1 VDMTVSVEVAAVR
14 DFLSQNTPFDQL
26 TEKQLTQA
34 AAQVQIAYYRAGETT
49 DILDYSN
56 PQLYVVRSG
65 AFEVR
70 DNEGQLLDRVEP
82 GGYFGY
88 PSLLTGDAITNKLVV
103 IEDGLLYELDEGTFQ
118 KLRSASRP
126 FDRFFNQAHAKR
138 LHHAVRFREQNY
150 QLTLRVSDLA
160 TYDPVTAKTHETV
173 ADVARLMTEKR
184 VSSVMV
190 VDEDNKLCGL
200 VTDRDMR
207 VRVIAEGRPTD
218 SVLSDVMTRDTI
230 SVASESLVF
239 ESMLLMTE
247 HNIHHLPV
255 TENGEPIA
263 MMTATDLVKS
273 QKSDPVFLISEIGRQ
288 RTVEGLKKIS
298 RDIPELLRSLI
309 RAEASAD
316 QIGRLLTTVTDA
328 LTRQLLEQAID
339 QLGQPPVPFAWLAFG
354 SQGRQD
360 QTAISDQDNG
370 LLVGDAMTHDDDVYF
385 KALATYVNDG
395 LDVCGYCYCPGEVMA
410 KTDTWRQPL
419 VGWKKQFLR
428 WINQPSSK
436 ALMHA
441 SIFFDMRCIYGDQ
454 TLFHDLQKTVCDAAS
469 GNEIFLANLTAN
481 ALKLTP
487 PMGFFKSFVVDR
499 SGEHKN
505 TFDMKLRG
513 IMPINDIARIYAL
526 SFGTDQ
532 IHTLDRLTEAAAKKL
547 LTLKDA
553 RNLIDAHEF
562 ISRLRLVHQGE
573 LLKVGKV
580 PDNHLDPLT
589 LSSLSRHQL
598 KDAFA
603 VVASAQAALRV
614 KFTRGLM

>member
-1 VDMTVSVEVAAVR
+1 MTISVEVSAVR
-14 DFLSQNTPFDQL
+14 DFLSQSTPFDQL
-26 TEKQLTQA
+26 TEAQLTHA
-34 AAQVQIAYYRAGETT
+34 STRVQIAYYRAGDTT

-56 PQLYVVRSG
+56 PRLYVVRSG

-88 PSLLTGDAITNKLVV
+88 PSLLTGHAITNRLVV
-103 IEDGLLYELDEGTFQ
+103 IEDGLLYQLDEDSFRQ
-118 KLRSASRP
+118 LRSASRS

-150 QLTLRVSDLA
+150 LLTLRVSDLSSRKA
-160 TYDPVTAKTHETV
+160 VTAQSVETV
-173 ADVARLMTEKR
+173 AAVARRMTDER

-190 VDEDNKLCGL
+190 VDDNNKLCGL
-200 VTDRDMR
+200 VTDRDLR
-207 VRVIAEGRPTD
+207 VRVVSEGRSADTP
-218 SVLSDVMTRDTI
+218 LSEVMTEDAI
-230 SVASESLVF
+230 SVSQESLVF

-255 TENGEPIA
+255 LNEGRPVA
-263 MMTATDLVKS
+263 MLTATDLIKS
-273 QKSDPVFLISEIGRQ
+273 QKSDPVFLIGEIGRQ
-288 RTVEGLKKIS
+288 HTVEGLQNTS

-328 LTRQLLEQAID
+328 LTRQLLLQAIEK
-339 QLGQPPVPFAWLAFG
+339 LGKPPVPFAWLAFG

-370 LLVGDAMTHDDDVYF
+370 LLVSDAMTQDDDAYF

-395 LDVCGYCYCPGEVMA
+395 LDACGYCYCPGGVMA
-410 KTDTWRQPL
+410 TTDTWRQPL
-419 VGWKKQFLR
+419 VSWKKQFLS

-441 SIFFDMRCIYGDQ
+441 SIFFDMRCTYGNQ
-454 TLFHDLQKTVCDAAS
+454 KLFHDLQKTVCEAAS

-487 PMGFFKSFVVDR
+487 PMGFFKNFVIDR
-499 SGEHKN
+499 GGEHKN

-526 SFGTDQ
+526 SVGTEQ
-532 IHTLDRLTEAAAKKL
+532 IHTLDRLKEAVSRKL

-562 ISRLRLVHQGE
+562 ISRLRLEHQGE
-573 LLKVGKV
+573 RLKEGQK
-580 PDNHLDPLT
+580 PDNHLAPST

-603 VVASAQAALRV
+603 VVTDAQAALRV
-614 KFTRGLM
+614 RFTRGLM

>member
-1 VDMTVSVEVAAVR
+1 MTISVEVSAVR

-26 TEKQLTQA
+26 PEAQLTHA
-34 AAQVQIAYYRAGETT
+34 STRVQIAYYRAGDTT

-56 PQLYVVRSG
+56 PRLYVVRSG

-88 PSLLTGDAITNKLVV
+88 PSLLTGDAITNRLVV
-103 IEDGLLYELDEGTFQ
+103 IEDGLLYQLDESTFQ
-118 KLRSASRP
+118 QLRSASRP

-150 QLTLRVSDLA
+150 QLTQRVTDLCSGRA
-160 TYDPVTAKTHETV
+160 VTAQPDEAV
-173 ADVARLMTEKR
+173 ADVAKLMTDER

-190 VDEDNKLCGL
+190 VDDSHKLCGL
-200 VTDRDMR
+200 VTDRDLR
-207 VRVIAEGRPTD
+207 VRVLAEGRGTD
-218 SVLSDVMTRDTI
+218 TLLSEVMTGDTI
-230 SVASESLVF
+230 SVSPESLVF
-239 ESMLLMTE
+239 ESMLMMTE

-255 TENGEPIA
+255 TDDGRPVA
-263 MMTATDLVKS
+263 MLTATDLVKS
-273 QKSDPVFLISEIGRQ
+273 QKSDPVFLIGEIGRQ
-288 RTVEGLKKIS
+288 ETVDGLQTIS

-328 LTRQLLEQAID
+328 LTRQLIKQGID
-339 QLGQPPVPFAWLAFG
+339 KLGTPPVLFSWLAFG

-370 LLVGDAMTHDDDVYF
+370 LLVSDAMTSDDDRYF

-395 LDVCGYCYCPGEVMA
+395 LDVCGYCYCPGGVMA
-410 KTDTWRQPL
+410 TTDTWRQPL
-419 VGWKKQFLR
+419 VSWKKQFLR

-454 TLFHDLQKTVCDAAS
+454 TLFNDLQKTVCEAAS
-469 GNEIFLANLTAN
+469 GNDIFLANLTAN

-487 PMGFFKSFVVDR
+487 PMGFFKNFVVGR

-513 IMPINDIARIYAL
+513 IMPLNDIARIYAL
-526 SFGTDQ
+526 SIGTEQ
-532 IHTLDRLTEAAAKKL
+532 VHTLDRLKEAVSHKL
-547 LTLKDA
+547 LTLKDS

-562 ISRLRLVHQGE
+562 ISRLRLEHQGE
-573 LLKVGKV
+573 RLKEGQV

-603 VVASAQAALRV
+603 VVADAQSALRV

>member
-1 VDMTVSVEVAAVR
+1 MTISVEVSAVR

-26 TEKQLTQA
+26 SEAQLTHA
-34 AAQVQIAYYRAGETT
+34 STRVQIAYYRAGDTT

-56 PQLYVVRSG
+56 PRLYVVRSG

-88 PSLLTGDAITNKLVV
+88 PSLLTGGAITNRLVV
-103 IEDGLLYELDEGTFQ
+103 IEDGLLYQLDEDTFQ
-118 KLRSASRP
+118 QLRSASRP

-138 LHHAVRFREQNY
+138 LQHAVRFREKNY
-150 QLTLRVSDLA
+150 QLTLRVIDLCSGRA
-160 TYDPVTAKTHETV
+160 VTAKPDETV
-173 ADVARLMTEKR
+173 EEVAKRMTDER

-190 VDEDNKLCGL
+190 VDDSHQLCGL
-200 VTDRDMR
+200 VTDRDLRAR
-207 VRVIAEGRPTD
+207 VLAEGRGTD
-218 SVLSDVMTRDTI
+218 TLLSEVMTGDTI
-230 SVASESLVF
+230 SVSPESLVF
-239 ESMLLMTE
+239 EAMLMMTE
-247 HNIHHLPV
+247 HNIHHLPITDDGQPV
-255 TENGEPIA
+255 S
-263 MMTATDLVKS
+263 MLTATDLVKS
-273 QKSDPVFLISEIGRQ
+273 QKSDPVFLIGEIGRQ
-288 RTVEGLKKIS
+288 ETVGGLQTIS
-298 RDIPELLRSLI
+298 RDIPELLRSLV

-328 LTRQLLEQAID
+328 LTRQLIKQGIE
-339 QLGQPPVPFAWLAFG
+339 QLGAPPVPFSWLAFG

-370 LLVGDAMTHDDDVYF
+370 LLVSDAMTNDDDRYF

-395 LDVCGYCYCPGEVMA
+395 LDVCGYCYCPGGVMA
-410 KTDTWRQPL
+410 TTDTWRQPL
-419 VGWKKQFLR
+419 VNWKKQFLR
-428 WINQPSSK
+428 WINQPSPK

-454 TLFHDLQKTVCDAAS
+454 TLFNDLQKTVCEAAS

-487 PMGFFKSFVVDR
+487 PMGFFKNFVVGR

-513 IMPINDIARIYAL
+513 IMPLNDIARIYAL
-526 SFGTDQ
+526 SIGTEQ
-532 IHTLDRLTEAAAKKL
+532 VHTLDRLKEVVSRKL
-547 LTLKDA
+547 LTLKDS

-562 ISRLRLVHQGE
+562 ISRLRLEHQGE
-573 LLKVGKV
+573 RLKEGQV

-603 VVASAQAALRV
+603 VVADAQSALRV

>member
-1 VDMTVSVEVAAVR
+1 MTISVEVSAVR
-14 DFLSQNTPFDQL
+14 DFLSQSTPFDQL
-26 TEKQLTQA
+26 SDAQLTHA
-34 AAQVQIAYYRAGETT
+34 STRVQIAYYRAGDTT
-49 DILDYSN
+49 DVLDYSS
-56 PQLYVVRSG
+56 PRLYVVRSG

-88 PSLLTGDAITNKLVV
+88 PSLLTGDAITNRLVV
-103 IEDGLLYELDEGTFQ
+103 IEDGLLYQLDEDTFQ
-118 KLRSASRP
+118 QLRSASRP

-150 QLTLRVSDLA
+150 QLTLRVVDLCSGQA
-160 TYDPVTAKTHETV
+160 VTAQPEETV
-173 ADVARLMTEKR
+173 ADVAKRMTGER

-190 VDEDNKLCGL
+190 VDASHQLCGL
-200 VTDRDMR
+200 VTDRDLRAR
-207 VRVIAEGRPTD
+207 VLAESRGMDTL
-218 SVLSDVMTRDTI
+218 LSEVMTRDPI
-230 SVASESLVF
+230 SVSPESLVF
-239 ESMLLMTE
+239 ESVLMMTE

-255 TENGEPIA
+255 TDDGRPVA
-263 MMTATDLVKS
+263 MLTATDLVKS
-273 QKSDPVFLISEIGRQ
+273 QKSDPVFLIGEIGRQ
-288 RTVEGLKKIS
+288 ETVDGLQTIS

-328 LTRQLLEQAID
+328 LTRQLIKQAID
-339 QLGQPPVPFAWLAFG
+339 RLGTPPVPFSWLAFG

-370 LLVGDAMTHDDDVYF
+370 LLASDAMTHDDDRYF
-385 KALATYVNDG
+385 KALAAYVNDG
-395 LDVCGYCYCPGEVMA
+395 LDACGYCYCPGGVMA
-410 KTDTWRQPL
+410 TTDNWRQPL
-419 VGWKKQFLR
+419 VSWKKQFLR

-469 GNEIFLANLTAN
+469 GNEIFLANLTVN

-487 PMGFFKSFVVDR
+487 PMGFFKNFVVGR

-513 IMPINDIARIYAL
+513 IMPLNDIARIYAL
-526 SFGTDQ
+526 SIGTEQ
-532 IHTLDRLTEAAAKKL
+532 IHTLDRLKEAISEKL
-547 LTLKDA
+547 LTLRDA

-562 ISRLRLVHQGE
+562 ISRLRLEHQGE
-573 LLKVGKV
+573 RLKEGQV
-580 PDNHLDPLT
+580 PDNHLDPST

-603 VVASAQAALRV
+603 VVADAQSALRI

>member
-1 VDMTVSVEVAAVR
+1 MTISVEVSAVR

-26 TEKQLTQA
+26 SEAQLTLA
-34 AAQVQIAYYRAGETT
+34 STRVQIAYYRAGDTT
-49 DILDYSN
+49 DILDYSS
-56 PQLYVVRSG
+56 PRLYVVRSG

-88 PSLLTGDAITNKLVV
+88 PSLLTGDAITNRLVV
-103 IEDGLLYELDEGTFQ
+103 IEDGLLYQLDESTFQ
-118 KLRSASRP
+118 QLRSASRP

-150 QLTLRVSDLA
+150 QLTQRVTDLCSGRA
-160 TYDPVTAKTHETV
+160 VTAQPDETV
-173 ADVARLMTEKR
+173 ADVAKLMTEER
-184 VSSVMV
+184 VSSVMI
-190 VDEDNKLCGL
+190 VDGNHQLCGL
-200 VTDRDMR
+200 VTDRDLRAR
-207 VRVIAEGRPTD
+207 VLAEGRGTD
-218 SVLSDVMTRDTI
+218 TLLSDVMTEDAI
-230 SVASESLVF
+230 SVSPESLVF
-239 ESMLLMTE
+239 ESMLMMTE

-255 TENGEPIA
+255 TDDGRPVA
-263 MMTATDLVKS
+263 MLTATDLVKS
-273 QKSDPVFLISEIGRQ
+273 QKSDPVFLIGEIGRQ
-288 RTVEGLKKIS
+288 ETVDGLQTIS

-328 LTRQLLEQAID
+328 LTRQLIKQGIE
-339 QLGQPPVPFAWLAFG
+339 QLGAPPVPFSWLAFG

-370 LLVGDAMTHDDDVYF
+370 LLVSDAMTSDDDRYF

-395 LDVCGYCYCPGEVMA
+395 LDVCGYCYCPGGVMA
-410 KTDTWRQPL
+410 TTDTWRQPL
-419 VGWKKQFLR
+419 VSWKKQFLR

-441 SIFFDMRCIYGDQ
+441 SIFFDMRCIHGDQ
-454 TLFHDLQKTVCDAAS
+454 TLFNDLQKTVCEAAS

-487 PMGFFKSFVVDR
+487 PMGFFKNFVVGR

-513 IMPINDIARIYAL
+513 IMPLNDIARIYAL
-526 SFGTDQ
+526 SIGTEQ
-532 IHTLDRLTEAAAKKL
+532 VHTLDRLKEAASHKL
-547 LTLKDA
+547 LTLKDS

-562 ISRLRLVHQGE
+562 ISRLRLEHQGE
-573 LLKVGKV
+573 RLKEGQV

-603 VVASAQAALRV
+603 VVADAQSALRV

>member
-1 VDMTVSVEVAAVR
+1 MTISVEVSAVK
-14 DFLSQNTPFDQL
+14 DFLAECTPFDQL
-26 TEKQLTQA
+26 TESQLITA
-34 AAQVQIAYYRAGETT
+34 STQVQIAYYRAGDNT
-49 DILDYSN
+49 DILDYSS
-56 PQLYVVRSG
+56 PRLYVVRSG

-70 DNEGQLLDRVEP
+70 DNEDQLLDRVEP

-88 PSLLTGDAITNKLVV
+88 PSLLTGDAITNRLVV
-103 IEDGLLYELDEGTFQ
+103 IEDGLLYQLDEETFQ
-118 KLRSASRP
+118 QLRASSRP

-138 LHHAVRFREQNY
+138 LRHAVRFREQNHL
-150 QLTLRVSDLA
+150 LTLRVSDLSSTRA
-160 TYDPVTAKTHETV
+160 VTAQSGETV
-173 ADVARLMTEKR
+173 AAVARRMRDER

-190 VDEDNKLCGL
+190 VNDDRKLCGL

-207 VRVIAEGRPTD
+207 VRVVAEGCPPETL
-218 SVLSDVMTRDTI
+218 LSEVMTHNAICVT
-230 SVASESLVF
+230 SESLLF

-255 TENGEPIA
+255 TEDGVPIA
-263 MMTATDLVKS
+263 MLTATDLVKS
-273 QKSDPVFLISEIGRQ
+273 QKSDPVFLIGEIGRQ
-288 RTVEGLKKIS
+288 KDVAGLKKVA

-328 LTRQLLEQAID
+328 LTRQLLKQATD

-370 LLVGDAMTHDDDVYF
+370 LLISDAMTKDDDSYF

-395 LDVCGYCYCPGEVMA
+395 LDQCGYCYCPGGVMA
-410 KTDTWRQPL
+410 TTEEWRQPL

-428 WINQPSSK
+428 WVNQPSSK

-454 TLFHDLQKTVCDAAS
+454 TLFQDLQKTVCEAAA
-469 GNEIFLANLTAN
+469 GNEIFLASLTVN

-487 PMGFFKSFVVDR
+487 PMGFFKNFVVGR

-526 SFGTDQ
+526 SVGSEE
-532 IHTLDRLTEAAAKKL
+532 IHTLDRLEDAISQKL

-562 ISRLRLVHQGE
+562 ISRLRLEHQGE
-573 LLKVGKV
+573 CLKEGHK
-580 PDNHLDPLT
+580 PDNHLDPST

-603 VVASAQAALRV
+603 VVSDAQSALRV